1 MLKNSKGYT
10 LLEMLLTLIIFA
22 LIALWL
28 VLAIPLLKYQNNF
41 EDYLPFMEWRVF
53 ITQAKMEIQS
63 SEEMWILNNRLYL
76 KKDGAV
82 IQYEKYETMIRRKVA
97 NEGHEPLLMGIQ
109 EVNFMLE
116 GKWLQIRAK
125 TKDGEIFKEKIWLPK
140 HLWKRS

>member
-1 MLKNSKGYT
+1 
-10 LLEMLLTLIIFA
+10 MLLTLIIFA

-76 KKDGAV
+76 KKTG
-82 IQYEKYETMIRRKVA
+82 
-97 NEGHEPLLMGIQ
+97 L
-109 EVNFMLE
+109 
-116 GKWLQIRAK
+116 
-125 TKDGEIFKEKIWLPK
+125 
-140 HLWKRS
+140 

>member
-1 MLKNSKGYT
+1 MKNSKGYT